1 MREPQRSCFKMTR
14 TLTQINNTNTN
25 TNITIDFRTINLSE
39 WFHRI
44 SWGAFQM
51 AAQLTSISCMSP
63 SWRSWVDVSSE
74 AMKLT
79 NIIHCWRGPREK
91 NSFHIAFPIYDSC
104 KTTLYLDASA
114 FLLEK
119 RIKWRKCSSPS
130 QFIPKS
136 IRHQVNSPKVTELY
150 VIKKIFILALKC
162 LLNHF
167 DFYYLPTK

>member
-1 MREPQRSCFKMTR
+1 MREPQRSCFKTTR
-14 TLTQINNTNTN
+14 TVTRINNANTNTN

-39 WFHRI
+39 WFHCI

-63 SWRSWVDVSSE
+63 SWRSWADVSSK

-91 NSFHIAFPIYDSC
+91 NSFHIAIPIYDSC
-104 KTTLYLDASA
+104 KTALYSDAPA
-114 FLLEK
+114 FLLK
-119 RIKWRKCSSPS
+119 NRIKRRKCSSQR

-136 IRHQVNSPKVTELY
+136 IRHRVNSPKVRNYML
-150 VIKKIFILALKC
+150 LKR
-162 LLNHF
+162 
-167 DFYYLPTK
+167 YLFWRSNAS